1 MLSHKAL
8 NTSLSRGN
16 QKGSKPRSLLHK
28 IERTGKTEFAVLLQM
43 NMTVGEKAQVVYNQ
57 KLPVMTMP
65 IPKLESAL
73 EECTADMDA
82 LYAQCVANAPNYGI
96 QADEFKTTLRGAVEK
111 YLVDRENGITPTAE
125 EVRKFLSELLVDD
138 LYLAMACSR
147 GNEYAW
153 WDFDHTHRAYIE
165 RIGRHM
171 ASAETYAEEVIDH
184 VYVELYG
191 TRVVDGTRLS
201 KFATYSGRGTL
212 RGWMRT
218 VVWHAMIDFHRA
230 KHDEISVDEWTESG
244 GEAQER
250 PGWNPADGGESAV
263 LTGIVYERYR
273 EVTTKALNVSMSE
286 LEDHEKLLLLYYHVD
301 ELKLREIARL
311 VEMPTSP
318 LRNWFQRKSQKRD
331 EEPETRVHESTIMR
345 WLDKTYGKILKSFRN
360 ELTKQHGLQQDE
372 VKICLE
378 MAMTDLDSDDVRHHL
393 TDVQEKLG
401 KGEN

>member
-1 MLSHKAL
+1 
-8 NTSLSRGN
+8 
-16 QKGSKPRSLLHK
+16 
-28 IERTGKTEFAVLLQM
+28 M
-43 NMTVGEKAQVVYNQ
+43 NMTVGEKAQVVYNLKQ
-57 KLPVMTMP
+57 PVMTMP

-82 LYAQCVANAPNYGI
+82 LYAQCVENAPNYGI

-111 YLVDRENGITPTAE
+111 YLVDRENGITPTAD
-125 EVRKFLSELLVDD
+125 EVRKFLSELLVND

-147 GNEYAW
+147 GNEHAW
-153 WDFDHTHRAYIE
+153 WEFDHTHRAYIE
-165 RIGRHM
+165 RIARHM

-230 KHDEISVDEWTESG
+230 KHDEISVDEWAESG

-250 PGWNPADGGESAV
+250 PGWNPADGGENEV

-273 EVTTKALNVSMSE
+273 EVTTKALDVSMSD

-345 WLDKTYGKILKSFRN
+345 WLDKTYVKILKSFRN
-360 ELTKQHGLQQDE
+360 ELTKQYGLQQDE

-378 MAMTDLDSDDVRHHL
+378 MAMTDLDSDDVRQHL